1 MKPADNIVRF
11 PDAEQLEERAAEWAV
26 RIAEGELSADERI
39 AFHSWY
45 SASARHR
52 EALARLSHVW
62 QHCDALAELSDHAAA
77 DVTRAS
83 RAADRS
89 RTAVMLGYFPNR
101 RSLLAAGVAAVA
113 LLIAGKLAQK
123 AVVTTP
129 PVAGEMYATTAET
142 AIGERATVALP
153 DGSWMELNTH
163 SAVAVR
169 YTANERIVRLTRGE
183 AHFIVASNAHRP
195 FSVHAGD
202 RVVTAVG
209 TAFTVQ
215 LKADAIEVT
224 VAEGKISLGAA
235 HANPRKRVPDLLDR
249 AVPALEAGQR
259 AVLQDGREAV
269 ATLPPAELE
278 RRLAWRQGMLAFAGE
293 PLSHVLEELERYT
306 DVVIE
311 VTDPTL
317 RALPVAGRL
326 RIDDVASMLEAL
338 QLMAEVR
345 VERLDDRHVRL
356 LPKGS
361 V

>member
-1 MKPADNIVRF
+1 
-11 PDAEQLEERAAEWAV
+11 
-26 RIAEGELSADERI
+26 
-39 AFHSWY
+39 
-45 SASARHR
+45 
-52 EALARLSHVW
+52 
-62 QHCDALAELSDHAAA
+62 
-77 DVTRAS
+77 
-83 RAADRS
+83 
-89 RTAVMLGYFPNR
+89 MLGYLPSR

-113 LLIAGKLAQK
+113 LLIAGKLGQK
-123 AVVTTP
+123 AVVTAP
-129 PVAGEMYATTAET
+129 QVADAVYATNAET

-153 DGSWMELNTH
+153 DGSSMELNTH
-163 SAVAVR
+163 SAVTVR
-169 YTANERIVRLTRGE
+169 YTANERTVRLTRGE
-183 AHFIVASNAHRP
+183 AHFIVASNARRP

-215 LKADAIEVT
+215 LKPDAIEVT

-235 HANPRKRVPDLLDR
+235 HAKHRERVPDLLDR
-249 AVPALEAGQR
+249 TGPALEAGQS

-293 PLSHVLEELERYT
+293 PLSHVLQELERYT
-306 DVVIE
+306 DVAIE

-317 RALPVAGRL
+317 RTLPVAGRL
-326 RIDDVASMLEAL
+326 RIDDVESMLEAL
-338 QLMAEVR
+338 QLMADVR